1 MTLRYLSLCS
11 GIEAASVAWKP
22 LGWEPV
28 AFAEI
33 EPFPCAILSYH
44 YPNVPNLGDMTQI
57 DCARFRGQVDIL
69 VAGTPCQA
77 FSVAG
82 ARRGLEDERGNLT
95 LKLVEIANAISP
107 AFLVWENVPGVLS
120 MHDNAFGCFLGALAG
135 SDFPAEPGPKPAV
148 GKSNKYWRWDKRGE
162 RHIPT
167 WPAAGVTLGPERAIA
182 WRTLD
187 AQYFGLAQRRRRV
200 FVVACPRRGSN
211 PEQIL
216 FEWEGLRRDTPP
228 SRQTPEDIAGTLEAS
243 LGRSRGAGTDPGACV
258 DVCQSLTGSFGGGGP
273 DDNKAQ
279 AGFYAVVSPQVAG
292 TMKSNGGK
300 AGSWKNNVEMAAA
313 GYMLPCSQYGTVAAS
328 LTAEGADASPCADR
342 GPTVLAVRTAQTSS
356 NGNGIAQE
364 VSHTLDRTNGQAV
377 IAFHGS
383 QDPDVSGEIAHP
395 CGRNHGAETCI
406 CYAPEIVRQAM
417 SSKWEKGTSGPAGDE
432 HHNLVG
438 CMAFAQNSR
447 NEVRL
452 QGGDGQISGALAADD
467 GMKQR
472 TYVAFA
478 QNSQSVFSTS
488 GNGVW
493 REGIGPLRAREQD
506 SHENLC
512 LAFAERGRAEGRTLE
527 YLEEQAYCLMNPGSG
542 GRTHSRQIMT
552 PQLQVRRLTPRE
564 CERLQGFPDD
574 YTAVPYRIHKLPK
587 RIVLRSYRR
596 YLRRMA
602 RQCKEPLSFADTLK
616 CADGPRYKALG
627 NSMAVNVMRWIG
639 ERIAQ
644 AMAAQ
649 EQNARNGRNH
659 V

>member
-1 MTLRYLSLCS
+1 MSIRYLSLCS
-11 GIEAASVAWKP
+11 GIEAASVAWQP
-22 LGWEPV
+22 LGWKPV

-33 EPFPCAILSYH
+33 ESFPCAVLAYH
-44 YPNVPNLGDMTQI
+44 YPEVPNLGDMTQI
-57 DCARFRGQVDIL
+57 DGHQFRGKVDVL

-95 LKLVEIANAISP
+95 LKLVEIANAICPS
-107 AFLVWENVPGVLS
+107 FLS

-135 SDFPAEPGPKPAV
+135 SDFPAEPGPKPSM
-148 GKSNKYWRWDKRGE
+148 GKSNKYWRWNRGCE

-167 WPAAGVTLGPERAIA
+167 WPAAGVTTGPERAVA

-200 FVVACPRRGSN
+200 FVVACPRGGSS

-258 DVCQSLTGSFGGGGP
+258 DVCQSLTGSFGSGGP

-300 AGSWKNNVEMAAA
+300 TGRWKNNVEMAAA
-313 GYMLPCSQYGTVAAS
+313 GYMPPCSQYGDVAAS
-328 LTAEGADASPCADR
+328 LTAAGADASPCADR

-383 QDPDVSGEIAHP
+383 QYPDVSGEIAHP

-472 TYVAFA
+472 TYVAIPR
-478 QNSQSVFSTS
+478 NSGDAFSTS
-488 GNGVW
+488 GNGTW
-493 REGIGPLRAREQD
+493 REGIGPLRARGQD

-512 LAFAERGRAEGRTLE
+512 LAFTERGRAEGRTLE

-552 PQLQVRRLTPRE
+552 PQLQVRRLTPHE

-574 YTAVPYRIHKLPK
+574 YTAVPYRIRNRFVSGGILPK

-616 CADGPRYKALG
+616 CADGPRYKAIG

-639 ERIAQ
+639 ERVEKAVR
-644 AMAAQ
+644 AKELPHA
-649 EQNARNGRNH
+649 
-659 V
+659 

>member
-1 MTLRYLSLCS
+1 MSVRYLSLCS
-11 GIEAASVAWKP
+11 GIEAASVAWQP
-22 LGWEPV
+22 LGWKPV

-33 EPFPCAILSYH
+33 ESFPCAVLAYH
-44 YPNVPNLGDMTQI
+44 YPEVPNLGDMKRINGCQ
-57 DCARFRGQVDIL
+57 FKGEVDVL

-95 LKLVEIANAISP
+95 LKLVEIANAIDP

-120 MHDNAFGCFLGALAG
+120 MRDNAFGCFLGALAG
-135 SDFPAEPGPKPAV
+135 SDFPAEPGPKPSM

-167 WPAAGVTLGPERAIA
+167 WPAAGVTLGPKRAIA

-200 FVVACPRRGSN
+200 FVVACPRGGGN

-228 SRQTPEDIAGTLEAS
+228 SRQASEDIAGTLKAS

-279 AGFYAVVSPQVAG
+279 AGFYTVASLQVAG
-292 TMKSNGGK
+292 TMKSGGK
-300 AGSWKNNVEMAAA
+300 TDSWKNNVEMTAT
-313 GYMLPCSQYGTVAAS
+313 GYKLPCSQYGAVAAS
-328 LTAEGADASPCADR
+328 LTAAGADASPCADR

-356 NGNGIAQE
+356 NGIAQE
-364 VSHTLDRTNGQAV
+364 VSHTLDRMNGQAV

-438 CMAFAQNSR
+438 CMTITQNTRDAFS
-447 NEVRL
+447 
-452 QGGDGQISGALAADD
+452 S
-467 GMKQR
+467 
-472 TYVAFA
+472 
-478 QNSQSVFSTS
+478 S

-493 REGIGPLRAREQD
+493 REGVGPLRAREQD

-512 LAFAERGRAEGRTLE
+512 LAFTERGRTKGRTLE
-527 YLEEQAYCLMNPGSG
+527 YLEEQAYCLTNPGSG

-574 YTAVPYRIHKLPK
+574 YTAIPYRGKP
-587 RIVLRSYRR
+587 
-596 YLRRMA
+596 A
-602 RQCKEPLSFADTLK
+602 AD
-616 CADGPRYKALG
+616 CPDGPRYKALG
-627 NSMAVNVMRWIG
+627 NSMAVPVVRWIG

-649 EQNARNGRNH
+649 EQNTRNGRNH
-659 V
+659 A

>member
-1 MTLRYLSLCS
+1 MNVRYLSLCS

-33 EPFPCAILSYH
+33 EPFPCAVLSYH

-57 DCARFRGQVDIL
+57 DGARFRGQVDVL

-120 MHDNAFGCFLGALAG
+120 MYDNAFGCFLGALAG

-200 FVVACPRRGSN
+200 FVVACPREGSS

-228 SRQTPEDIAGTLEAS
+228 SRKKGADIAGILKGGS
-243 LGRSRGAGTDPGACV
+243 GKRGWESGCESTFIPQIVG
-258 DVCQSLTGSFGGGGP
+258 QS
-273 DDNKAQ
+273 
-279 AGFYAVVSPQVAG
+279 
-292 TMKSNGGK
+292 
-300 AGSWKNNVEMAAA
+300 
-313 GYMLPCSQYGTVAAS
+313 
-328 LTAEGADASPCADR
+328 
-342 GPTVLAVRTAQTSS
+342 
-356 NGNGIAQE
+356 
-364 VSHTLDRTNGQAV
+364 
-377 IAFHGS
+377 
-383 QDPDVSGEIAHP
+383 
-395 CGRNHGAETCI
+395 
-406 CYAPEIVRQAM
+406 M
-417 SSKWEKGTSGPAGDE
+417 SCKWAKGTSGPAGDE

-438 CMAFAQNSR
+438 C
-447 NEVRL
+447 
-452 QGGDGQISGALAADD
+452 
-467 GMKQR
+467 
-472 TYVAFA
+472 VAF
-478 QNSQSVFSTS
+478 T
-488 GNGVW
+488 
-493 REGIGPLRAREQD
+493 
-506 SHENLC
+506 
-512 LAFAERGRAEGRTLE
+512 ERGRAEGRTLE

-552 PQLQVRRLTPRE
+552 PQLKVRRLTPRE
-564 CERLQGFPDD
+564 CERLQGFPDN
-574 YTAVPYRIHKLPK
+574 YTDVEYRGKP
-587 RIVLRSYRR
+587 
-596 YLRRMA
+596 A
-602 RQCKEPLSFADTLK
+602 
-616 CADGPRYKALG
+616 ADGPRYKAIG

-639 ERIAQ
+639 ERIEKAVR
-644 AMAAQ
+644 AKELTHA
-649 EQNARNGRNH
+649 
-659 V
+659 

>member
-1 MTLRYLSLCS
+1 MSLRYLSLCS
-11 GIEAASVAWKP
+11 GIEAASVAWQP
-22 LGWEPV
+22 LGWKPV

-33 EPFPCAILSYH
+33 EPFPCAVLAYH
-44 YPNVPNLGDMTQI
+44 YPETLNLGDMTQI
-57 DCARFRGQVDIL
+57 DGSQFKGQVDLL

-82 ARRGLEDERGNLT
+82 ARRGLEDERGNLA
-95 LKLVEIANAISP
+95 LEFVRIANESDP
-107 AFLVWENVPGVLS
+107 AFIVWENVPGVLS

-243 LGRSRGAGTDPGACV
+243 LGRSRGAGTDPGACCV

-292 TMKSNGGK
+292 TMKSNRGK
-300 AGSWKNNVEMAAA
+300 TDSWKNNVEMAAA

-364 VSHTLDRTNGQAV
+364 VSHPLDRTNGQAV

-438 CMAFAQNSR
+438 CM
-447 NEVRL
+447 
-452 QGGDGQISGALAADD
+452 
-467 GMKQR
+467 
-472 TYVAFA
+472 AFA

-574 YTAVPYRIHKLPK
+574 YTLIPYRGKP
-587 RIVLRSYRR
+587 
-596 YLRRMA
+596 A
-602 RQCKEPLSFADTLK
+602 AD

>member
-22 LGWEPV
+22 LGWEPI

-364 VSHTLDRTNGQAV
+364 VSHPLDRTNGQAV
-377 IAFHGS
+377 IAFHSS

-452 QGGDGQISGALAADD
+452 QGGDGQISGALAADE
-467 GMKQR
+467 GTKQR
-472 TYVAFA
+472 TYVAIA
-478 QNSQSVFSTS
+478 QNSQSAFSTS
-488 GNGVW
+488 RNGVW
-493 REGIGPLRAREQD
+493 RGGIGPLRAGEQD
-506 SHENLC
+506 SHENLS
-512 LAFAERGRAEGRTLE
+512 LAFTERGRAEGRTLE

-574 YTAVPYRIHKLPK
+574 YTLIPYRGKP
-587 RIVLRSYRR
+587 
-596 YLRRMA
+596 A
-602 RQCKEPLSFADTLK
+602 AD

>member
-1 MTLRYLSLCS
+1 MNVRYLSVCS
-11 GIEAASVAWKP
+11 GIEAASVAWSP

-28 AFAEI
+28 AFSEI
-33 EPFPCAILSYH
+33 EPYPCAVLAYH
-44 YPNVPNLGDMTQI
+44 YPQVPNLGDMAKINGTNY
-57 DCARFRGQVDIL
+57 RGIVDVL
-69 VAGTPCQA
+69 VGGTPCQS

-82 ARRGLEDERGNLT
+82 LRRGLDDERGNLALEFVRLADECDPT
-95 LKLVEIANAISP
+95 FV
-107 AFLVWENVPGVLS
+107 VWENVPGVLS
-120 MHDNAFGCFLGALAG
+120 DRGNAFGCILGALAG
-135 SDFPAEPGPKPAV
+135 EDAPLLPPGGRWADAGYVLGPKR
-148 GKSNKYWRWDKRGE
+148 SICWR
-162 RHIPT
+162 I
-167 WPAAGVTLGPERAIA
+167 
-182 WRTLD
+182 LD

-200 FVVACPRRGSN
+200 FVVGCPRNGPDPRT
-211 PEQIL
+211 IL
-216 FEWEGLRRDTPP
+216 FEFDGLRRDTPP
-228 SRQTPEDIAGTLEAS
+228 SRQTPEDIAGTLDAS
-243 LGRSRGAGTDPGACV
+243 LARSRGAGTAPGACV
-258 DVCQSLTGSFGGGGP
+258 DVCQALTGSLGGGGP

-279 AGFYAVVSPQVAG
+279 AGFYAIVPPQVAG

-313 GYMLPCSQYGTVAAS
+313 GYMLPCSQYGAVAAS

-342 GPTVLAVRTAQTSS
+342 GPTVLAVRTAQTSA

-364 VSHTLDRTNGQAV
+364 VSHTLDRANGQAV

-383 QDPDVSGEIAHP
+383 QDPDVSGEVTHP
-395 CGRNHGAETCI
+395 CGRNNGAETCI
-406 CYAPEIVRQAM
+406 CYALEIVSQAI
-417 SSKWEKGTSGPAGDE
+417 SCKWSKGTSGPAGDE

-452 QGGDGQISGALAADD
+452 QGGDGQISGALGADE

-472 TYVAFA
+472 TYVAIA
-478 QNSQSVFSTS
+478 QNSVGVFSAS

-493 REGIGPLRAREQD
+493 REGIGPLRARQQD

-512 LAFAERGRAEGRTLE
+512 LAFTERGRTEGRTLE
-527 YLEEQAYCLMNPGSG
+527 YLEEQAYCLTNPGSG
-542 GRTHSRQIMT
+542 GRTHPRQIMT

-574 YTAVPYRIHKLPK
+574 YTVIPYRTRKLPK

-602 RQCKEPLSFADTLK
+602 RQCKEPLSLADLLK
-616 CADGPRYKALG
+616 CADGPRYRAIG
-627 NSMAVNVMRWIG
+627 NSMAVNVMHWIG
-639 ERIAQ
+639 QRIMR

-659 V
+659 A